1 MFRWV
6 LLLKLN
12 LPLSPPKYLNLSQI
26 FSRCVLIQHI
36 LGLPTLNLLGI
47 FSVAFSPSA
56 CAHITFLT
64 GSSLLALQIWPIC
77 AIVFL
82 QCISIIFPFLGFGK
96 TIEES
101 ISTQDLFLSENEI
114 KGDFDLV
121 NGLDFPPNQEL
132 HIYADNNLIQSSYN
146 NFIQYTQKNSRP
158 SVYTIPELDLRN
170 NGIQQ
175 GSYSMVY
182 NFHHKIVSNLKVDE
196 ISADRTEIKLV
207 YAGSGITNGFIP
219 AIQSVLNDTGVNAF
233 DTNGVKKDIVLNF
246 KNNNIYDIIN
256 AGLDGLRVGVI
267 TETLTYPTAFC
278 ASANGQNSQPTTF
291 VPFDSRFEGS
301 LDGWVRQQIQP
312 VVQCIL
318 LNQ

>member
-1 MFRWV
+1 MSLDRFV
-6 LLLKLN
+6 NKDQV
-12 LPLSPPKYLNLSQI
+12 SGYT
-26 FSRCVLIQHI
+26 
-36 LGLPTLNLLGI
+36 PT
-47 FSVAFSPSA
+47 
-56 CAHITFLT
+56 
-64 GSSLLALQIWPIC
+64 
-77 AIVFL
+77 
-82 QCISIIFPFLGFGK
+82 FGK

-132 HIYADNNLIQSSYN
+132 HIYADTNLIQSTYN

-158 SVYTIPELDLRN
+158 SVYTTPELDLRN

-175 GSYSMVY
+175 GAYSMVY
-182 NFHHKIVSNLKVDE
+182 NFHHKVVSNLKIDE

-246 KNNNIYDIIN
+246 KNK
-256 AGLDGLRVGVI
+256 
-267 TETLTYPTAFC
+267 T
-278 ASANGQNSQPTTF
+278 TTF
-291 VPFDSRFEGS
+291 M
-301 LDGWVRQQIQP
+301 
-312 VVQCIL
+312 IL
-318 LNQ
+318 